1 MFVMLAGA
9 CVGALVLVTL
19 ASCAAVLPFCA
30 ASTVATITAM
40 NSATIP
46 KVDVKASF
54 LMSLNLQA
62 HAPCNVR

>member
-1 MFVMLAGA
+1 
-9 CVGALVLVTL
+9 
-19 ASCAAVLPFCA
+19 
-30 ASTVATITAM
+30 VATITAM